1 MKLRI
6 VETDRAPRPR
16 GHYSQAVV
24 HQGTVYVAG
33 QLPVDPAD
41 PSAPAGDAAAQT
53 RRVMENVRGILEAA
67 GSGLDL
73 VLQMTIYVSDI
84 AHWEE
89 VNRAYAEVMGG
100 HRPARAVVP
109 TRDLHYG
116 YLVEVQAIAAV
127 RDAHPPPGPRYALR
141 TSEHF

>member
-1 MKLRI
+1 MRLI
-6 VETDRAPRPR
+6 HTDRAPRPG

-24 HQGTVYVAG
+24 HGDTVYVAG

-41 PSAPAGDAAAQT
+41 PKRPPGDAAAQA
-53 RRVMENVRGILEAA
+53 RQALENVQAILEAA

-73 VLQMTIYVSDI
+73 TLQMTVYVSDI
-84 AHWEE
+84 SHWGE
-89 VNRAYAEVMGG
+89 VNRVYAEMMGD

-116 YLVEVQAIAAV
+116 YVVEIQAIAA
-127 RDAHPPPGPRYALR
+127 LR
-141 TSEHF
+141 HG